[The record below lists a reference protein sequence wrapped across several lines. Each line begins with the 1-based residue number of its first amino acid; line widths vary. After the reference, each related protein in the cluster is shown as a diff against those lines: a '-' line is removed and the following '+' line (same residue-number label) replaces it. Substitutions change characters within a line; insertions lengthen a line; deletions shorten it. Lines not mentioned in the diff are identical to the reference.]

1 MAQRIEIKG
10 PLRYVLVSLLIL
22 LFAGNWLVPDLLAG
36 LTGSG
41 GRSWRLLRSGHVER
55 YHRNLT
61 DHWIT
66 AERGTYSTGMFP
78 VLGGEDVIVEF
89 DLDQTEGSVGFRLI
103 RYHWGFWREH
113 VWSEGVRKDQ
123 AGRFRIPVP
132 ETGLYGLRLSYS
144 AFAGDVA
151 FDWSVDG

>member
-10 PLRYVLVSLLIL
+10 PFRYVLVGLVV
-22 LFAGNWLVPDLLAG
+22 LFLAGNWLAPDLLAG

-41 GRSWRLLRSGHVER
+41 SRSWRLLRSGHVER

-66 AERGTYSTGMFP
+66 AESGTYETGLFP
-78 VLGGEDVIVEF
+78 ALGGEDVIVAF
-89 DLDQTEGSVGFRLI
+89 DVDRSEGSVGFRLV
-103 RYHWGFWREH
+103 RYHWGFWPEPLWWER
-113 VWSEGVRKDQ
+113 VGQDQ

-132 ETGLYGLRLSYS
+132 ATGLYDLRLTYFS
-144 AFAGDVA
+144 FAGDVA
-151 FDWSVDG
+151 FDWSVD

>member
-10 PLRYVLVSLLIL
+10 PFRYILVSLVIL
-22 LFAGNWLVPDLLAG
+22 FLAGNWLAPDLLAG

-41 GRSWRLLRSGHVER
+41 SRSWRLLRSGHVER

-89 DLDQTEGSVGFRLI
+89 DVDQIEGGVGFRLI

-132 ETGLYGLRLSYS
+132 EIGLYGLRLSYV
-144 AFAGDVA
+144 AFAGDVTL
-151 FDWSVDG
+151 DWSVN

>member
-10 PLRYVLVSLLIL
+10 PFRYCVVGLLIL
-22 LFAGNWLVPDLLAG
+22 FFAGSWLAPDLVAG

-41 GRSWRLLRSGHVER
+41 SRSWRLLRSGHIEH

-66 AERGTYSTGMFP
+66 AERGMYETGVFP
-78 VLGGEDVIVEF
+78 ALGGEDVIVAF
-89 DLDQTEGSVGFRLI
+89 DVDQTEGSVGFRLI
-103 RYHWGFWREH
+103 RYDWGFWPEY
-113 VWSEGVRKDQ
+113 VWSEGIGQDR
-123 AGRFRIPVP
+123 AGRFRITVP
-132 ETGLYGLRLSYS
+132 ATGLYELRLSYS

-151 FDWSVDG
+151 IDWSVD

>member
-1 MAQRIEIKG
+1 MARRIEIKG
-10 PLRYVLVSLLIL
+10 PFRYVLVSLLIL
-22 LFAGNWLVPDLLAG
+22 FVAGNWLVPDLLAG

-41 GRSWRLLRSGHVER
+41 SRSWRLLRSGHVER

-151 FDWSVDG
+151 FDWSVD